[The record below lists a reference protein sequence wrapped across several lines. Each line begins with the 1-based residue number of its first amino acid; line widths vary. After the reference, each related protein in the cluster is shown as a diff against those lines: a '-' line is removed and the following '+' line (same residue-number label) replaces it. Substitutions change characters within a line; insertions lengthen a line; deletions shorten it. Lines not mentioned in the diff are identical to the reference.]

1 MKSIISTLLLSA
13 CSTIPSKESVQTS
26 VVNITKDAAAA
37 SAASNTMLYSYAGAF
52 LFVLGAL
59 TSAFW
64 DRKSGLILIV
74 CGIASG
80 TVPYIVT
87 STYFAWIS
95 ALTLLSVA
103 SIGVWYLRWKAMHEV
118 KEEEEKD
125 A

>member
-1 MKSIISTLLLSA
+1 MKYILSSLLLSA
-13 CSTIPSKESVQTS
+13 CSSVPDKETIKTGVIEIA
-26 VVNITKDAAAA
+26 NNAAAA
-37 SAASNTMLYSYAGAF
+37 SEASNTMLYSYAGAF

-64 DRKSGLILIV
+64 DRKSGLILIG
-74 CGIASG
+74 CGVASG

-103 SIGVWYLRWKAMHEV
+103 SIGVWYIRWKAMHEA